1 MKDIGIELN
10 KANKRTKTSRVSK
23 SIEEFEKY
31 MDDDLNTSG
40 ALSILFELS
49 QPINKLINILNETD
63 IKDIENN
70 HLIEIHKKWE
80 LLTQLAGVLGLQA
93 NLNNEN
99 SKSKISANSKEVEDL
114 INERSL
120 AKSNKDFAL
129 ADKIRNQLKDLGIEL
144 IDKSNGITEWKN
156 SSD

>member
-1 MKDIGIELN
+1 
-10 KANKRTKTSRVSK
+10 
-23 SIEEFEKY
+23 

-49 QPINKLINILNETD
+49 QPIRKFINILKETNINEID
-63 IKDIENN
+63 INDLK
-70 HLIEIHKKWE
+70 EIHEKWE
-80 LLTQLAGVLGLQA
+80 LLTQLARVLGLKA
-93 NLNNEN
+93 TLNNEN
-99 SKSKISANSKEVEDL
+99 SKSNISANSKEVEEL
-114 INERSL
+114 INQRSL

-129 ADKIRNQLKDLGIEL
+129 ADTIRNQLKDLGIEL